1 MSHMLPKPLA
11 NPVSSLNLNIQFFE
25 RITMKHI
32 KSFITMSTL
41 LLGSASVFAASHA
54 GAPVAKDVAKKETAT
69 PASADMA
76 DGEVRK
82 VDKENKKITLK
93 HGVIKNLDMPG
104 MTMVFGIKDA
114 AMLDNLK
121 AGDKVKFK
129 AEQTGTAI
137 SVTDIQLVK

>member
-1 MSHMLPKPLA
+1 M
-11 NPVSSLNLNIQFFE
+11 
-25 RITMKHI
+25 
-32 KSFITMSTL
+32 
-41 LLGSASVFAASHA
+41 
-54 GAPVAKDVAKKETAT
+54 AKDVAKKETAT

-104 MTMVFGIKDA
+104 MTMVFGVKDA

-129 AEQTGTAI
+129 AEQTGTVI
-137 SVTDIQLVK
+137 FVTDIQLAK